1 MTANS
6 TLLQITIV
14 AGSNHRDGALDL
26 SQETRLVKAALLYA
40 DQVTLANPMVMIIAS
55 MAGVISEDLE
65 LKRATVLGMMD
76 VLPDGEA
83 TRAVY
88 QELRH
93 KKRKSVREMLVFRG
107 LVERLDRGAGQAV
120 AQLKSM
126 LEEAGA
132 AELHEAIRA
141 GVVDLNHLGL
151 HESDAGMENVTLW
164 LADLIA
170 DIVAPSSP
178 RYPLFDDA
186 PDGLLATMI
195 RHGKAPGAR
204 LGEAAPAALTS
215 RHIGRLDAFPD
226 ASMRAVLE
234 ARESL
239 RAPLTRFRE
248 AIATMQVELE
258 TMPLDEAFD
267 RAVHDRYERLV
278 APTLRELEDLAKQLN
293 IGSLLGRDLLTGGS
307 RHAEAPALSLTAATV
322 GELPGLAALAL
333 GVGLDV
339 GAASVYKTRAELR
352 DRQKENRIL
361 LLYEAGAPPES

>member
-1 MTANS
+1 
-6 TLLQITIV
+6 
-14 AGSNHRDGALDL
+14 
-26 SQETRLVKAALLYA
+26 
-40 DQVTLANPMVMIIAS
+40 
-55 MAGVISEDLE
+55 
-65 LKRATVLGMMD
+65 
-76 VLPDGEA
+76 
-83 TRAVY
+83 
-88 QELRH
+88 
-93 KKRKSVREMLVFRG
+93 
-107 LVERLDRGAGQAV
+107 
-120 AQLKSM
+120 
-126 LEEAGA
+126 
-132 AELHEAIRA
+132 
-141 GVVDLNHLGL
+141 
-151 HESDAGMENVTLW
+151 MENVTLW

-195 RHGKAPGAR
+195 RQGKSPGAR

-226 ASMRAVLE
+226 APMRAVLE

-248 AIATMQVELE
+248 AIATMQAELE
-258 TMPLDEAFD
+258 SIPLDEAFD

-278 APTLRELEDLAKQLN
+278 APTLRELEDLAKELN

-361 LLYEAGAPPES
+361 FLYEAGATPQI